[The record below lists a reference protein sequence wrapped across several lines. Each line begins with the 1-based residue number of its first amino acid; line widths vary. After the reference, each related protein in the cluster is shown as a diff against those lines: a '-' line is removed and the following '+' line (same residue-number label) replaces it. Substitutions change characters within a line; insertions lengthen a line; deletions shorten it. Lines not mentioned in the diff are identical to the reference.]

1 MITKEAYC
9 EEHNLNY
16 EGIYL
21 IHNDISILTSRC
33 DLCEEEFNI
42 ERKKDE
48 DQEIKLKN
56 DENALKLL
64 NTFEKSNIPLRYRE
78 KDFDNYVCDNDENKL
93 NALKLIKNNQVIGLG
108 SGRAATSLVKSLAK
122 LIKLKN
128 YNIKGIPTS
137 LQIKLVAEKAGI
149 ELIQSDQV
157 NHIDIVFDG
166 ADQIDSEKYVI
177 KGGGGAL
184 LRENILFSLA
194 NKVVV
199 MADKTKFVKNFTRTV
214 PIEIHPLARNTII
227 NSIKKLGG
235 ESKIRSL
242 DRGYPFFTENGNI
255 ILDCDFGTIK
265 NPKTLTQKI
274 KLIPGVLESGI
285 FLRKPDIIYKAKT
298 NGKFEII

>member
-1 MITKEAYC
+1 LSYDDAMEA
-9 EEHNLNY
+9 LSS
-16 EGIYL
+16 
-21 IHNDISILTSRC
+21 D
-33 DLCEEEFNI
+33 
-42 ERKKDE
+42 
-48 DQEIKLKN
+48 
-56 DENALKLL
+56 
-64 NTFEKSNIPLRYRE
+64 
-78 KDFDNYVCDNDENKL
+78 
-93 NALKLIKNNQVIGLG
+93 ALKLIKNNQVIGLG

-166 ADQIDSEKYVI
+166 ADQIDSQKYVI

-214 PIEIHPLARNTII
+214 PVEIHPLARNAII

-274 KLIPGVLESGI
+274 KQIPGVLESGI

>member
-1 MITKEAYC
+1 MSYDDAMEA
-9 EEHNLNY
+9 LSS
-16 EGIYL
+16 
-21 IHNDISILTSRC
+21 D
-33 DLCEEEFNI
+33 
-42 ERKKDE
+42 
-48 DQEIKLKN
+48 
-56 DENALKLL
+56 
-64 NTFEKSNIPLRYRE
+64 
-78 KDFDNYVCDNDENKL
+78 
-93 NALKLIKNNQVIGLG
+93 ALKLIKNNQIIGLG

-128 YNIKGIPTS
+128 YNIRGIPTS

-149 ELIQSDQV
+149 ELIESDQV

-166 ADQIDSEKYVI
+166 ADQIDSQKYVI

-194 NKVVV
+194 DKVVV

-214 PIEIHPLARNTII
+214 PIEIHPLARNAIV

-274 KLIPGVLESGI
+274 KQIPGVLESGI
-285 FLRKPDIIYKAKT
+285 FLKKPDIIYKAKT

>member
-1 MITKEAYC
+1 LSYDGAMEA
-9 EEHNLNY
+9 LS
-16 EGIYL
+16 
-21 IHNDISILTSRC
+21 ND
-33 DLCEEEFNI
+33 
-42 ERKKDE
+42 
-48 DQEIKLKN
+48 
-56 DENALKLL
+56 ALK
-64 NTFEKSNIPLRYRE
+64 I
-78 KDFDNYVCDNDENKL
+78 
-93 NALKLIKNNQVIGLG
+93 IKNNQIIGLG
-108 SGRAATSLVKSLAK
+108 SGRAATMLVKSLAK

-149 ELIQSDQV
+149 QLVEADQI
-157 NHIDIVFDG
+157 NHIDVVFDG
-166 ADQIDSEKYVI
+166 ADQINSQKYVI

-194 NKVVV
+194 KKVVV

-214 PIEIHPLARNTII
+214 PVEIHPLARNSVI

-242 DRGYPFFTENGNI
+242 DRGYTFFTENGNI
-255 ILDCDFGTIK
+255 ILDCNFGTIK
-265 NPKTLTQKI
+265 NPKALTQKI
-274 KLIPGVLESGI
+274 KQTAGVLESGI

>member
-1 MITKEAYC
+1 MSYDDAMEA
-9 EEHNLNY
+9 LSS
-16 EGIYL
+16 
-21 IHNDISILTSRC
+21 D
-33 DLCEEEFNI
+33 
-42 ERKKDE
+42 
-48 DQEIKLKN
+48 
-56 DENALKLL
+56 
-64 NTFEKSNIPLRYRE
+64 
-78 KDFDNYVCDNDENKL
+78 
-93 NALKLIKNNQVIGLG
+93 ALKLIKNNQVIGLG

-214 PIEIHPLARNTII
+214 PIEIHPLARNAII

-265 NPKTLTQKI
+265 NPKILTQKI
-274 KLIPGVLESGI
+274 KQIPGVLESGI
-285 FLRKPDIIYKAKT
+285 FMRKPDIIYKAKT

>member
-1 MITKEAYC
+1 MSYDDAMEA
-9 EEHNLNY
+9 LSS
-16 EGIYL
+16 
-21 IHNDISILTSRC
+21 D
-33 DLCEEEFNI
+33 
-42 ERKKDE
+42 
-48 DQEIKLKN
+48 
-56 DENALKLL
+56 
-64 NTFEKSNIPLRYRE
+64 
-78 KDFDNYVCDNDENKL
+78 
-93 NALKLIKNNQVIGLG
+93 ALKLIKNNQVIGLG

-128 YNIKGIPTS
+128 YNIRGIPTS
-137 LQIKLVAEKAGI
+137 LQIKLVAENVGI
-149 ELIQSDQV
+149 ELIESDQV

-166 ADQIDSEKYVI
+166 ADQIDSQKYVI

-194 NKVVV
+194 DKVVV

-214 PIEIHPLARNTII
+214 PIEIHPLARNAII

-274 KLIPGVLESGI
+274 KQIPGVLESGI
-285 FLRKPDIIYKAKT
+285 FLKKPDIIYKAKT

>member
-1 MITKEAYC
+1 MEA
-9 EEHNLNY
+9 LSS
-16 EGIYL
+16 
-21 IHNDISILTSRC
+21 D
-33 DLCEEEFNI
+33 
-42 ERKKDE
+42 
-48 DQEIKLKN
+48 
-56 DENALKLL
+56 
-64 NTFEKSNIPLRYRE
+64 
-78 KDFDNYVCDNDENKL
+78 
-93 NALKLIKNNQVIGLG
+93 ALKLIKNNQVIGLG